1 MAVPTLCLII
11 QEQGRNQT
19 LFMSRAGWGMFV
31 SVASVLLFPDKAR
44 PGLQGQMTGT
54 RPQGLLEV
62 DVDSHPGDST
72 QAVQESESCF
82 SNRLGAEQPRE
93 PQVTKVFFLSGQ
105 FKTNRYT
112 SNRLSQTQQEILCE
126 SQARR
131 LPHPEHT
138 TSSVH
143 LLTEDRETETADC
156 VQEGPGPLIN
166 CGHGQ
171 RAEGKGA
178 MISISLQ
185 TQVSTHRRP
194 RLLPA
199 TRPVQTLSS
208 WPSSSQTLGN
218 SAWGGEAEF
227 ACADKSSC
235 LPADLFLCPVSLCY
249 LFLKEN
255 TENNIIFYT

>member
-1 MAVPTLCLII
+1 MMAVPTLCLVI

-19 LFMSRAGWGMFV
+19 LCMSRAGWGMFV
-31 SVASVLLFPDKAR
+31 SVASVLLFPDKAQ
-44 PGLQGQMTGT
+44 PGLQGQMTVT
-54 RPQGLLEV
+54 RPRGLLEV

-93 PQVTKVFFLSGQ
+93 PQVTEVFLLSGQ

-131 LPHPEHT
+131 LPHPKHT

-156 VQEGPGPLIN
+156 SGGARAAEELWARTKGRREGGYDLN
-166 CGHGQ
+166 QSSDSGLHSQ
-171 RAEGKGA
+171 K
-178 MISISLQ
+178 
-185 TQVSTHRRP
+185 TQATARYQACSDA
-194 RLLPA
+194 LLLA
-199 TRPVQTLSS
+199 Q
-208 WPSSSQTLGN
+208 Q
-218 SAWGGEAEF
+218 
-227 ACADKSSC
+227 
-235 LPADLFLCPVSLCY
+235 
-249 LFLKEN
+249 
-255 TENNIIFYT
+255 

>member
-1 MAVPTLCLII
+1 MCHPNADTHSPYSLGSVCVFTYGLGFSSFFFLPFLTMMAVATLCLVI

-19 LFMSRAGWGMFV
+19 LCMSRAGRGMFV

-44 PGLQGQMTGT
+44 PGLQGQMTVT
-54 RPQGLLEV
+54 RPRGLLEV

-93 PQVTKVFFLSGQ
+93 PQVTKVFLLSGQ

-138 TSSVH
+138 TSSVP

-156 VQEGPGPLIN
+156 VQEGPGPLMN

-171 RAEGKGA
+171 RQKGTG
-178 MISISLQ
+178 L
-185 TQVSTHRRP
+185 
-194 RLLPA
+194 
-199 TRPVQTLSS
+199 
-208 WPSSSQTLGN
+208 
-218 SAWGGEAEF
+218 
-227 ACADKSSC
+227 
-235 LPADLFLCPVSLCY
+235 
-249 LFLKEN
+249 
-255 TENNIIFYT
+255 